1 MAATLDGLKEYLG
14 LMPDDT
20 EGAARICLDAAIAKA
35 RVAGIPALQNN
46 AQYDLFIY
54 ALAAYYYD
62 NRGLTVSGSYK
73 TGTTEA
79 AQKMIDA
86 FVLELRHAVE
96 DGP

>member
-1 MAATLDGLKEYLG
+1 MAATLESLKEYLG
-14 LMPDDT
+14 LMPDDAD
-20 EGAARICLDAAIAKA
+20 GAAKICLDAAIAKA
-35 RVAGIPALQNN
+35 RAAGVPDLQSN

-73 TGTTEA
+73 TETMEA

-86 FVLELRHAVE
+86 FVLELRNAVMDE
-96 DGP
+96 P